1 MSTVEHSQAEQRFL
15 LRGIS
20 WQTYQELRDVRENE
34 HVHMTYRGGELEM
47 MSPSKTH
54 EQYASLI
61 DLLIHAWAW
70 DRAIDIQSCRTVTFS
85 REDLQRGLEPD
96 NCYYVANEPLVRNHS
111 ELDLTN
117 DPPPD
122 LAVEIDLSGSK
133 RDKLALYAA
142 FGVPEVWWFDG
153 HSLQVFVLA
162 ADGQY
167 EQQSASA
174 AFPALPTAE
183 IERVLAKMG
192 TVSETTL
199 VKSFRDCVRKLK
211 LGSDN

>member
-1 MSTVEHSQAEQRFL
+1 MSTVERSHAEQRFL

-20 WQTYQELRDVRENE
+20 WQTYQELRDVGENE
-34 HVHMTYRGGELEM
+34 HVRMTYRGGELEM

-61 DLLIHAWAW
+61 DLVIHAWAW
-70 DRAIDIQSCRTVTFS
+70 DRGIDIQSCRTVTFS

-96 NCYYVANEPLVRNHS
+96 NCYYVANEPLVRNHP

-122 LAVEIDLSGSK
+122 LAVEIDLGGSN
-133 RDKLALYAA
+133 RDKLSLYAA

-153 HSLQVFVLA
+153 RVLQVFVLA

-167 EQQSASA
+167 QQQTTSPT
-174 AFPALPTAE
+174 FPALSTAE
-183 IERVLAKMG
+183 IERVLAKLG
-192 TVSETTL
+192 TASETAL
-199 VKSFRDCVRKLK
+199 VKSFRDWVRKLNAV
-211 LGSDN
+211 SDP